1 MPDTATSRIEAGSG
15 SVRHTTGGGLRI
27 CAKTERIVPQRPR
40 EARSQP
46 TACPSPTTT
55 ICFTALLPLA
65 SVTAAAASAAG
76 ARIVPCVGLSDW
88 SVSRRTRRSETGTG
102 FITSGTG
109 PPRMMEK
116 AVCRP
121 ACSRYLPASSIAS
134 SKLLLPSG
142 PTMHIE
148 DEPSM
153 TSATSLFAPPP
164 KRLRL
169 SCFSKSVA
177 AATSA
182 PMASAATMQ
191 SARHFG

>member
-1 MPDTATSRIEAGSG
+1 MPDTATSRIDAGSG
-15 SVRHTTGGGLRI
+15 SVRQTTGGGVRI
-27 CAKTERIVPQRPR
+27 CEKTERIVPQRPLDC
-40 EARSQP
+40 RSQP
-46 TACPSPTTT
+46 TDWPSPTTT
-55 ICFTALLPLA
+55 ICFTALLPDA

-76 ARIVPCVGLSDW
+76 ARIVPCVGLSAW

-109 PPRMMEK
+109 PPRMIEK
-116 AVCRP
+116 AVWRP
-121 ACSRYLPASSIAS
+121 ACSRYLPASSTAS

-153 TSATSLFAPPP
+153 ISATSLLAPPP

-169 SCFSKSVA
+169 SCRSKRIA

-182 PMASAATMQ
+182 PIASAAAIAR
-191 SARHFG
+191 ARHFG